1 MAAPAVRSYSTEVD
15 TGSTTSITID
25 KPTGTVE
32 GDFLIMVIS
41 SDDEVTVHTPPA
53 GWDTLFSA
61 KIAGSQVSDIY
72 TKTAGASEPSSYTI
86 TKDSERS
93 AVMCICTNGAAEV
106 DVSADGTG
114 TAIDAVCPTVTP
126 TVSDTLLLRV
136 VTADGGNNSDPHTQ
150 ATGYTLLDTIS
161 VVSGGCLSVQ
171 HKSHT
176 SGATGTLNVTMTISE
191 DWTGYTI
198 AIKEAASGG
207 GVPGAIL
214 EVPTFGVFIF

>member
-1 MAAPAVRSYSTEVD
+1 MAAPAVRSYSTKID

-25 KPTGTVE
+25 KPAGTAE
-32 GDFLIMVIS
+32 GDFLVMLIS
-41 SDDEVTVHTPPA
+41 SDDDVTVHTTPT

-61 KIAGSQVSDIY
+61 KVAGSQVADIY

-93 AVMCICTNGAAEV
+93 VVMCICMNGAAEV

-114 TAIDAVCPTVTP
+114 AAVDAVCPTVTP
-126 TVSDTLLLRV
+126 TASDTLLLRV
-136 VTADGGNNSDPHTQ
+136 VTADGGTTSDPHTQ

-161 VVSGGCLSVQ
+161 QTSGGCLSVQ

-176 SGATGTLNVTMTISE
+176 TGATGTLNVTMAASE

-207 GVPGAIL
+207 GPGAIL